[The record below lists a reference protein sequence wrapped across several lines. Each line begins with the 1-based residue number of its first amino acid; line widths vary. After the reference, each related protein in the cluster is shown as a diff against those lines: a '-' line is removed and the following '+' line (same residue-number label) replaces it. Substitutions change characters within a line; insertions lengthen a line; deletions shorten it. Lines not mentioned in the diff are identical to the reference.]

1 MELRKLNKDKSEKLN
16 LEIAEFV
23 LQKWNELGKNYLL
36 ETASYQALL
45 VLKSQQV
52 LQFYF
57 DGKLDKKNTKKII
70 AAQMRR
76 KWNDNFKKNFDLAWF
91 SKLSEEKLLDFYNM
105 ISPHNFNSLF
115 YNFSLP
121 LNLPVSGNIS
131 NFLNLLSEND
141 FKEIVK
147 RNNFSD
153 GEVISERKSLNFI
166 LNDDIN
172 TGLSPDR
179 LHIIREKMAKTF
191 KYEQE
196 SQEFLIKNDIRVEVY
211 DTDVDRMN
219 KHVKLKIV
227 PNYAKNDRIKLNDLF
242 GIGIQLDETQYSFL
256 RKIYYRTSGVFAG
269 RDVVLPE
276 FCEINIY
283 NFSGTELDYFKHLV
297 DKRLIAKDKFEE
309 IEKMYNSVQDKP
321 KTKQRSFKL

>member
-1 MELRKLNKDKSEKLN
+1 MELRKLNKDESEKLN

-166 LNDDIN
+166 LNDDIDSYISS
-172 TGLSPDR
+172 G
-179 LHIIREKMAKTF
+179 
-191 KYEQE
+191 
-196 SQEFLIKNDIRVEVY
+196 
-211 DTDVDRMN
+211 
-219 KHVKLKIV
+219 KIW
-227 PNYAKNDRIKLNDLF
+227 
-242 GIGIQLDETQYSFL
+242 
-256 RKIYYRTSGVFAG
+256 
-269 RDVVLPE
+269 
-276 FCEINIY
+276 
-283 NFSGTELDYFKHLV
+283 
-297 DKRLIAKDKFEE
+297 KF
-309 IEKMYNSVQDKP
+309 
-321 KTKQRSFKL
+321 